1 MKFARRSFVSA
12 IFAFSALLT
21 VTLPVAA
28 QTAGKDYNVVAPAQ
42 PTEDASKVEVVEFF
56 SYGCP
61 HCAEFHPLIS
71 SWSAK
76 LPADVVFKRIP
87 ITFGRGA
94 WVNIAKL
101 YYTLEITGDLAKLDG
116 DVFKAIHNDRANL
129 FDEKALLEWVA
140 KKGVDMKKFSDTF
153 NSFGVA
159 SMVKRGDQMAQAY
172 KITGVPAI
180 GVDGKYLVG
189 DMGFNEKL
197 LVTNQLI
204 AKARTERPA
213 KPAGKK

>member
-28 QTAGKDYNVVAPAQ
+28 QTDGKDYNVVAPAQ

-129 FDEKALLEWVA
+129 FDEKALLEWVT

-159 SMVKRGDQMAQAY
+159 SMVKRGDQLAQAY